1 MNWKQFYLSKINEG
15 MLLNDQSIIE
25 YYNQL
30 LQEELRK
37 EDIVKIRK
45 VCR

>member
-37 EDIVKIRK
+37 EYIVKIRK

>member
-30 LQEELRK
+30 LQKELRK
-37 EDIVKIRK
+37 EYIVKIRK

>member
-37 EDIVKIRK
+37 EYIAKIRK
-45 VCR
+45 VYR

>member
-15 MLLNDQSIIE
+15 LLLNDQSIIE

-37 EDIVKIRK
+37 EYIVKIRK